1 MNISY
6 AFGGNPLDRVQA
18 PRRDTAWLDAQ
29 RAHPRARYLPLRA
42 LNAAVHAGDSSRLAW
57 LDGATAAALPGSGE
71 TVLLGVLDDA
81 PHFAMAADD
90 LADDAVPEGL
100 EFVEPRALAASLAAH
115 EAGMLAQARS
125 VLDWHATHQFCSKCG
140 APTDSI
146 EGGARRACSSCGTRY
161 YPMVSPSMIVLVTS
175 GDRCLLARRPRGI
188 PTRFSCLAGYLEPA
202 ESIEESVAREV
213 AEECGV
219 TVGTVRYH
227 SSQPWP
233 FPATL
238 MIGCHAEATSEEITV
253 DGVEIAEAR
262 WFTRDEV
269 RAAVAG
275 DPAATLSIPDSI
287 SISHHLI
294 ATWAN
299 QS

>member
-18 PRRDTAWLDAQ
+18 LRRDLAWLDGQ
-29 RAHPRARYLPLRA
+29 RVHPRARYLPLRA
-42 LNAAVHAGDSSRLAW
+42 LNAAVHAGDPSRLAW
-57 LDGATAAALPGSGE
+57 LNGAALEPWLADAE
-71 TVLLGVLDDA
+71 TVLLGLLDDV
-81 PHFAMAADD
+81 PHFAMAADH
-90 LADDAVPEGL
+90 LTDDAVPEGI
-100 EFVEPRALAASLAAH
+100 EFVEPRALAASLAVH

-125 VLDWHATHQFCSKCG
+125 VIDWHATHQFCSKCG
-140 APTDSI
+140 APTESI
-146 EGGARRACSSCGTRY
+146 EGGARRACTACGTRH
-161 YPMVSPSMIVLVTS
+161 YPVVSPSMIVLVTS

-219 TVGTVRYH
+219 QVGSVQYH

-238 MIGCHAEATSEEITV
+238 MIGCYAEATSEEITV

-262 WFTRDEV
+262 WFSRDEV

-275 DPAATLSIPDSI
+275 EPSAPLSIPDSV

-294 ATWAN
+294 ANWAN
-299 QS
+299 Q